1 MYLEKKDTVMLSRF
15 IGGILLIVGTSI
27 GGGML
32 ALPVANAAAG
42 FWASSLFL
50 LICWALMTL
59 GAFYILEVNL
69 YLPAGKN
76 MISMANATLGIPGLV
91 VTWLSYLFL
100 LYALLSAY
108 ISGGA
113 DVLGGLLQHLDI
125 HAPAGLLAF
134 LFTLSF
140 GLIVYQ
146 GIRQVDFCN
155 RGLMFAKLAVYIL
168 LVVCIFPHIHFN
180 YFQQGE
186 MRKITGSLMILMTSF
201 GFAIIVPNLR
211 DYFNDDIK
219 ALKKVVLIGSLIP
232 LFCYFAWDAVIIGT
246 LPSHGPDGLI
256 ALMQSDHTTSGLALS
271 LSQTVNNTFISSFFN
286 FFTSVCM
293 LTAFLG
299 VSLCLLSFLGDGLS
313 LTQQGKQGIVLFI
326 LTFLPPLVMVLYY
339 PGAYLHAL
347 SYAGYLCVIL
357 LLFLPALMS
366 YVGRKRSSLV
376 YQVPG
381 GKIGQIFVMVSAVV
395 LMLIA
400 R

>member
-1 MYLEKKDTVMLSRF
+1 MRSRF

-42 FWASSLFL
+42 FWASSFFL

-69 YLPAGKN
+69 YLPSGKN

-113 DVLGGLLQHLDI
+113 DVLGGLLHHLDI
-125 HAPAGLLAF
+125 HAPGWLLAV
-134 LFTLSF
+134 LFTFGF

-155 RGLMFAKLAVYIL
+155 RALMIAKLAVYIL
-168 LVVCIFPHIHFN
+168 LVVCIFPHIDFS
-180 YFQQGE
+180 YFQQGQ
-186 MRKITGSLMILMTSF
+186 MREITGSLMILMTSF

-211 DYFNDDIK
+211 EYFNDDIK
-219 ALKKVVLIGSLIP
+219 TLKKVVFIGSLIP
-232 LFCYFAWDAVIIGT
+232 LLCYFAWDAVIIGT
-246 LPSHGPDGLI
+246 LPSGGSDGLI
-256 ALMQSDHTTSGLALS
+256 ALMQSDHATSGLALS
-271 LSQTVNNTFISSFFN
+271 LSKTINNTLISSFFN

-299 VSLCLLSFLGDGLS
+299 VSLCLFSFLGDGLN
-313 LTQQGKQGIVLFI
+313 LTQQGKQGIVLFG
-326 LTFLPPLVMVLYY
+326 LTFLPPLLMVLYY
-339 PGAYLHAL
+339 PGVYLQAL
-347 SYAGYLCVIL
+347 SYAGYICVVL
-357 LLFLPALMS
+357 LLFLPTLMS
-366 YVGRKRSSLV
+366 YVGRKRAHIV

-395 LMLIA
+395 LMVIA